1 MSAARRLFPNSSVV
15 FFPGGSWR
23 SHIFR
28 QQRPEWTLHAA
39 RSARTAIG
47 LSCMDDQGVKFIVQT
62 CVRWELT
69 LKQCLNVV
77 ITAVLVGECMAFEHS
92 SCISIDHE
100 NRMATRVE
108 KNRIRGLRSDSVDP
122 EKLLTQFGRRCPKHF
137 CERPAIFFADKV
149 HEGLKFS
156 GFLPKIA

>member
-1 MSAARRLFPNSSVV
+1 MSAARRLFPGSSVV
-15 FFPGGSWR
+15 FFPEGSWR

-47 LSCMDDQGVKFIVQT
+47 LSRMDDQGVKFIVQT

-77 ITAVLVGECMAFEHS
+77 IAALLVGECMAFEHS

-100 NRMATRVE
+100 NKMATRVE
-108 KNRIRGLRSDSVDP
+108 KNGIRSLGANSVYR
-122 EKLLTQFGRRCPKHF
+122 EKLR
-137 CERPAIFFADKV
+137 A
-149 HEGLKFS
+149 
-156 GFLPKIA
+156 